1 MVERNQY
8 GTEPGR
14 LFSIAKSDTV
24 DLENDTRAL
33 IIGTEGDIKITDDKG
48 AVGTFTMPA
57 GVFPIRIRRVWST
70 GTTAGGLVGIY

>member
-8 GTEPGR
+8 GIEPGR
-14 LFSIAKSDTV
+14 LFNIAKSDTV

-48 AVGTFTMPA
+48 VVGTYAMPA

-70 GTTAGGLVGIY
+70 GTTAAGLVGIY